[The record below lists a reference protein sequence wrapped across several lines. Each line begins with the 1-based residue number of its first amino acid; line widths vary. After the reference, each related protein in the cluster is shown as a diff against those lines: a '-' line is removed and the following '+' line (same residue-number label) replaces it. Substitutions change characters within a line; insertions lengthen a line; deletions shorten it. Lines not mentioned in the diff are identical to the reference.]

1 MINTENAHIELRKK
15 WTYHCRRHCIEKT
28 TTEFHSTWKNTVDP
42 KIGKLGSM
50 VRNVMSAFDV
60 PPKEH
65 YWAHTCCV
73 DVQNIAS
80 SKNINGR
87 YPLEMSEGNT
97 RTFQESDLI
106 WGSLFDMLISVRL
119 HKTIGN
125 QQYRWGFYTP
135 LEMKYDSTLRQ
146 RRKIQSTS
154 SYQLYGLDAG
164 TLEHTRSHQRR
175 TK

>member
-1 MINTENAHIELRKK
+1 
-15 WTYHCRRHCIEKT
+15 
-28 TTEFHSTWKNTVDP
+28 
-42 KIGKLGSM
+42 M

-125 QQYRWGFYTP
+125 QKYRWEFYTHLHLHLHLNIHVYH
-135 LEMKYDSTLRQ
+135 LEKESKNGTSLKY
-146 RRKIQSTS
+146 
-154 SYQLYGLDAG
+154 
-164 TLEHTRSHQRR
+164 
-175 TK
+175 